1 MLNRLRLLELFHG
14 RKIYTSIYYTKKGE
28 VMDEITR
35 LKFESSGYEV
45 IELSAPDPHFRT
57 RFFIKLPATLGGGT
71 LADYE
76 YMFQVPRSLNDGD
89 KIALNSQ
96 NQDIQTIPIEINQI
110 DSRIEFYDNVYM
122 GLDERGLPVD
132 WIMVGLVIL
141 VASLFIML
149 LINFVRGWFA
159 PCGIG
164 GQIQEINDCWK
175 LVIKPDCSARSFN
188 SCLDAD
194 GDGIPEGGWGD
205 DDWTK
210 NVDFMELIK
219 WAVIGAVVIGGV
231 VVVASLLKSRG
242 QAQYAQQ
249 FPGYGPP
256 PPSFRE
262 SIASRLYKP
271 RKPLEA
277 KPSKAPPDADKAEYD
292 ISAYQ

>member
-1 MLNRLRLLELFHG
+1 
-14 RKIYTSIYYTKKGE
+14 
-28 VMDEITR
+28 MDGTTR

-57 RFFIKLPATLGGGT
+57 KFFIKLPMDLGGGT
-71 LADYE
+71 LANYD
-76 YMFQVPRSLNDGD
+76 YMFQIPNSLSNGEQ
-89 KIALNSQ
+89 IAVNTI
-96 NQDIQTIPIEINQI
+96 NQGIQTTPDELNQNNA
-110 DSRIEFYDNVYM
+110 RVELYDNIYM
-122 GLDERGLPVD
+122 GLDERGLPID

-141 VASLFIML
+141 VTALIIMVSIKLVQSL
-149 LINFVRGWFA
+149 FA

-188 SCLDAD
+188 SCAD
-194 GDGIPEGGWGD
+194 PDQDGIPEGEWGD
-205 DDWTK
+205 DPWTK
-210 NVDFMELIK
+210 NFDLMEVLK
-219 WAVIGAVVIGGV
+219 WAVIGAVAIGGV
-231 VVVASLLKSRG
+231 VIIASLLKSRG

-256 PPSFRE
+256 PPGFRE

-271 RKPLEA
+271 RKLQPQPQLPE
-277 KPSKAPPDADKAEYD
+277 PEYD